1 MTLVGSV
8 PTLHLAEQVSKARTS
23 YRAKHRGSSNPKA
36 IIPEPE
42 LSQTD
47 YEFSDCSVE
56 LDEELDSIGWTDKP
70 PSLADG
76 NQSSLSHTLSAY
88 STSSPKSFRQPK
100 RRQPENTNEIGGVVL
115 HSAVLSGCRIVFN
128 NDFLRGCDPF
138 DNTESASNVGVGIVK
153 VV

>member
-23 YRAKHRGSSNPKA
+23 YRAKHRGSSNTKA

-47 YEFSDCSVE
+47 CEFSDCSVE
-56 LDEELDSIGWTDKP
+56 IDEELDSIGWTDKP
-70 PSLADG
+70 SILIDG
-76 NQSSLSHTLSAY
+76 NRSSLG
-88 STSSPKSFRQPK
+88 TSSPKSFRHPK
-100 RRQPENTNEIGGVVL
+100 HKQPENTNEIGGVIL

-138 DNTESASNVGVGIVK
+138 DNTESASNVGVGDVDEM
-153 VV
+153 